1 MRKLTLL
8 PSYDVYS
15 LLTSLRDMGVDILNV
30 DNLKLSDSKNK
41 ELTFYV
47 TSFTRPLINHVY
59 GSDEMD
65 IQNFGDVVSLFYDP
79 YVKKALGKIQQMSE
93 KLEIKPDEIL
103 KFMEDYDDIF
113 LSFSHYRKC
122 LDSISP
128 IVDKLLE
135 AMHELRGNFQLK
147 NDQNLMQTIN
157 HIVSTINERM
167 SAITICFA
175 IFKRSTK
182 HAWNTISA
190 DRFRKVETLISS

>member
-93 KLEIKPDEIL
+93 KLEIKLDEIP
-103 KFMEDYDDIF
+103 KFMDDYDDIF

-128 IVDKLLE
+128 NVDKLLE

-147 NDQNLMQTIN
+147 KIKT
-157 HIVSTINERM
+157 
-167 SAITICFA
+167 
-175 IFKRSTK
+175 
-182 HAWNTISA
+182 
-190 DRFRKVETLISS
+190 